1 MKIHVLAENTACSG
15 AFGAEHGLSLYIE
28 TEGKRLLF
36 DMGQTALFAE
46 NAAKLGVDLSAVDAA
61 FVSHGHYDHGGGLNT
76 FLSLNTKAPV
86 YLADTA
92 FGNYYNAAGKYIGLD
107 KSLENHP
114 RLIKT
119 GEGVTKAMHGISFTD
134 LNSAIAQTEIDSAGL
149 TVLVDDKNVPEVF
162 LHERYL
168 VIEEQ
173 GRRIAFSGC
182 AHKGAV
188 NIVNVLRPNI
198 FVGGFHLSK
207 FKLAGGGATRLAQTA
222 QDLSAA
228 TDLCYTC
235 HCTGT
240 EQYDFLKTVMG
251 DKLCYLSAGD
261 EIEI

>member
-1 MKIHVLAENTACSG
+1 MKITVLAENTACSDS
-15 AFGAEHGLSLYIE
+15 FGAEHGLSLYIE
-28 TEGKRLLF
+28 TKGKKLLF

-46 NAAKLGVDLSAVDAA
+46 NALRLGVDLSAVDHA
-61 FVSHGHYDHGGGLNT
+61 FLSHGHYDHGGGLKT
-76 FLSLNTKAPV
+76 FLSLNTQASV

-107 KSLENHP
+107 RELENNP

-119 GEGVTKAMHGISFTD
+119 GDLAVTVTDTLSFTG
-134 LNSAIAQTEIDSAGL
+134 LNAALKDASIDPAGL
-149 TVLVDDKNVPEVF
+149 TVLEGAVHSPERF

-173 GRRIAFSGC
+173 GRRIVFSGC

-188 NIVNVLRPNI
+188 NIVNVLRPNV

-207 FKLAGGGATRLAQTA
+207 LETRGDGASRLTQTA

-228 TDLCYTC
+228 TDLCCTC
-235 HCTGT
+235 HCTGA
-240 EQYDFLKTVMG
+240 EQYGFLKTVMG